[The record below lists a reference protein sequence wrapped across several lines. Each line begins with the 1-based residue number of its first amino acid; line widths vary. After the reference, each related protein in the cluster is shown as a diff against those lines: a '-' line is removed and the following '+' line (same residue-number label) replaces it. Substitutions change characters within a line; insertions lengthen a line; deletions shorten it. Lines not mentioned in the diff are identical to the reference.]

1 MELAWARARVV
12 LVALAWALTLT
23 LMLFVPRV
31 CVRAHDVCALFPC
44 PRDCPRVRGCDVVP
58 VFVALACIRAR
69 DVDWCSR
76 RWLGPVVLVTLVCV
90 RGVGLAVLV
99 VLAWARTCVVM
110 ALAWTRRAR
119 GVDLC
124 SQS

>member
-1 MELAWARARVV
+1 MLFRSGPVPARVVWTQAAWARVRVV

-76 RWLGPVVLVTLVCV
+76 RWLGPVVLVTLDCVC
-90 RGVGLAVLV
+90 GVGLCSWCWLGPV
-99 VLAWARTCVVM
+99 RM
-110 ALAWTRRAR
+110 
-119 GVDLC
+119 LC
-124 SQS
+124 W

>member
-1 MELAWARARVV
+1 
-12 LVALAWALTLT
+12 
-23 LMLFVPRV
+23 MLFVPRV

-76 RWLGPVVLVTLVCV
+76 RWLGPVVLVTLAC
-90 RGVGLAVLV
+90 RRVGLGPHVCCY
-99 VLAWARTCVVM
+99 VLAWA
-110 ALAWTRRAR
+110 RRAR